1 MKHENRLA
9 NLNTVMGDLDSYKD
23 KVIVFEAVKT
33 SDSSRLTTRQPLRPS
48 NTQLPSSPHN
58 SSQKSTAVKA
68 SLDGPADENH
78 DPLSAM
84 PKNSQPPSR
93 GIHGQALRPGT
104 QSNGHR
110 IPPSLDRRSQTPR
123 SPSHSS
129 SSGFRPSTLPHSSAR
144 SRLTPHLR
152 ATAPSMTYDQ
162 SVGKFDKTDFERYC
176 ASWGD
181 RVRVSNPGYNDGIYV
196 INFSIVSIIDL

>member
-1 MKHENRLA
+1 MA

-33 SDSSRLTTRQPLRPS
+33 SDSSRLITRQPLRPS

-78 DPLSAM
+78 NPLSAM
-84 PKNSQPPSR
+84 PNNSLPPTR
-93 GIHGQALRPGT
+93 DIHGQALRPGT
-104 QSNGHR
+104 QHNGHR
-110 IPPSLDRRSQTPR
+110 IPPSSDRRSQTPR

-129 SSGFRPSTLPHSSAR
+129 SSGFRSSTLPHSSVK
-144 SRLTPHLR
+144 SRLTPYLR
-152 ATAPSMTYDQ
+152 ATTPSMTYDQ
-162 SVGKFDKTDFERYC
+162 AVGKVDKADFERYC

-181 RVRVSNPGYNDGIYV
+181 RVRVSNPGYNDGTQV
-196 INFSIVSIIDL
+196 IIFSIVPIADL